1 MIWLPLNFMVG
12 VDTNHYRYTLIILLC
27 LEARFISGQSNNL
40 PEEEKNALLEIA
52 DQLGKKDWDF
62 NLNPCDGNSNWTTP
76 RRVDMPWYNN
86 TVLCNCSYP
95 DGACHVQKI
104 FLKGQDLAG
113 VLPPSLAKLT
123 YLKTIDLTR
132 NYLSGTIPPEWASTK
147 LEYMSVI
154 VNRLSGPIPKYLGD
168 ITTLVYMSLESNL
181 FNGTVPA
188 ELGKLINLENLILSD
203 NNLTGELPK
212 ELNNLSNLTELRLS
226 SNGFTGKIPSFLS
239 WPNLQKLE
247 MQASGFEG
255 PIHPSISVLKNLT
268 ELRISDLNGEASKF
282 PSLGDMT
289 GMNRFSALPF
299 MEILI
304 AYIPQKYQFKDKYL
318 LYRMLR
324 SCNLSGEILGDLKNM
339 TALKTLDLSFN
350 RLTGEIPDLEGLSN
364 LQNTYLTQNFLTGTV
379 PEWIKNRDTRYQ
391 YDLSYNNFTETSV
404 PSTCRETLNLFRGYN
419 EGKPL
424 ELDKCLRSFPCSK
437 DWYSFHV
444 NCGGGGIKIG
454 DIFFEGDEES
464 SGPAKFVQTRENWGT
479 SSTGDFL
486 GRNSS
491 IGDYVANN
499 ISVLRV
505 NDSGLYMTARLSP
518 LSLTYYGRCLANGN
532 YTVKLHFAEI
542 VFRGNRS
549 FQSLGRRMFDVY
561 IQGEQKLKDFDIE
574 KEANGVDK
582 AVIQS
587 FRTTVTDKTLEIR
600 FHYSGKGSTA
610 VPNRG
615 SYGPMISAI
624 SVESDFKPPSK
635 ERKKILIGIGAALPA
650 LFLILAVIGLFW
662 WKSRRNKIS
671 REKELRGLDLRAGF
685 FTFKQIKA
693 ATDNFNSE
701 NKIGEG
707 GFGSVYK
714 GTLLD
719 GTVIAVKQLSSKSK
733 QGNREFVNEV
743 GIISGLQHPNL
754 VKLYGCCIEGNQLL
768 LVYEYM
774 ENNNLARA
782 LYGPEECQLDMD
794 FSTRRNI
801 CIGIAK
807 GLVFLHD
814 ESTLKVVHRDI
825 KATNVLL
832 DKDLNPKISDFGLAK
847 LEEDDNT
854 HIITRVA
861 GTIGYMAPEYALWGH
876 LTYKADVYSFGVV
889 TLELVAGINNTRFR
903 PSDGYFCLLDWAL
916 VLQRRGNLM
925 ELVDPRLLPDLDVEE
940 AEKMIRIALLC
951 TSPSPA
957 LRPTMSEVVS
967 MLLDYISV
975 QEFNMDPS
983 IHTSE
988 LEVYALREKY
998 EYIDSSE
1005 TVALVGSNVTARNA
1019 SPTKTVSDRRSQN

>member
-1 MIWLPLNFMVG
+1 MSAVLEFLLSF
-12 VDTNHYRYTLIILLC
+12 RYTLIIFLC
-27 LEARFISGQSNNL
+27 LEARFISGQRNNL

-62 NLNPCDGNSNWTTP
+62 KLNPCDGNSNWNTSK
-76 RRVDMPWYNN
+76 RADMPWYNN
-86 TVLCNCSYP
+86 SIICDCSYP

-113 VLPPSLAKLT
+113 VLPPSLAKLP
-123 YLKTIDLTR
+123 YLNTIDLTR
-132 NYLSGTIPPEWASTK
+132 NFLSGTIPPEWASTK
-147 LEYMSVI
+147 LEYLSVI
-154 VNRLSGPIPKYLGD
+154 VNRLSGPIPKYLGN
-168 ITTLVYMSLESNL
+168 ITTLVYMSLESNQ

-212 ELNNLSNLTELRLS
+212 ELNNLTNLTELLS
-226 SNGFTGKIPSFLS
+226 SNRFSGNIPSFLS
-239 WPNLQKLE
+239 WTQLQMLE

-255 PIHPSISVLKNLT
+255 PIHSSISVLKNLT
-268 ELRISDLNGEASKF
+268 ELRISDLNGGASTF
-282 PSLGDMT
+282 PLLRDMT
-289 GMNRFSALPF
+289 RMNKL
-299 MEILI
+299 
-304 AYIPQKYQFKDKYL
+304 
-318 LYRMLR
+318 MLR
-324 SCNLSGEILGDLKNM
+324 SCNLSGEIPGYLKNM
-339 TALKTLDLSFN
+339 PALKILDLSFN
-350 RLTGEIPDLEGLSN
+350 SLTGEIPDLEGLNN
-364 LQNTYLTQNFLTGTV
+364 LQNTYLTQNFLTGSV
-379 PEWIKNRDTRYQ
+379 PEWMKNRDTRYQ
-391 YDLSYNNFTETSV
+391 FDLSYNNFTETSV
-404 PSTCRETLNLFRGYN
+404 PSTCRETLNLFKGYN
-419 EGKPL
+419 EGKTL
-424 ELDKCLRSFPCSK
+424 ELDKCLRSSPCSK

-454 DIFFEGDEES
+454 DTFFDGDEES
-464 SGPAKFVQTRENWGT
+464 SGPAKFVHSGENWGA
-479 SSTGDFL
+479 SNTGDFW

-491 IGDYVANN
+491 MSEYVANN
-499 ISVLRV
+499 ISTLRV
-505 NDSGLYMTARLSP
+505 NDSGLYTTARLSP
-518 LSLTYYGRCLANGN
+518 ISLTYYGRCLANGN

-542 VFRGNRS
+542 VFRDNRS

-582 AVIQS
+582 TVIQT
-587 FRTTVTDKTLEIR
+587 FKTTVINKTLEIR
-600 FHYSGKGSTA
+600 FHYAGKGSTA

-615 SYGPMISAI
+615 TYGPMISAI
-624 SVESDFKPPSK
+624 SVKSGNFYHVNFPVHRRNYKISVCVILYSCDVDFKPPSNK
-635 ERKKILIGIGAALPA
+635 RKKILIGTGAALLA
-650 LFLILAVIGLFW
+650 LFLILLVARFFW
-662 WKSRRNKIS
+662 WKHRSNKIS
-671 REKELRGLDLRAGF
+671 REQELRGLDLRTGF
-685 FTFKQIKA
+685 FTFRQIKA
-693 ATDNFNSE
+693 ATNNFNSE

-733 QGNREFVNEV
+733 QGNHEFVNEV
-743 GIISGLQHPNL
+743 GIISGLHHPNL

-774 ENNNLARA
+774 ENNSLARA
-782 LYGPEECQLDMD
+782 LFGPEEWQLDMNWL
-794 FSTRRNI
+794 TRRKI

-807 GLVFLHD
+807 GLAFLHE

-825 KATNVLL
+825 KANNVLL

-876 LTYKADVYSFGVV
+876 LTYKADVYSFGIV
-889 TLELVAGINNTRFR
+889 TLELVAGMNNTRFR

-916 VLQRRGNLM
+916 VLQKRGKLM

-940 AEKMIRIALLC
+940 TEKLIRIALLC

-967 MLLDYISV
+967 MLQGNVSI

-983 IHTSE
+983 IYSSE
-988 LEVYALREKY
+988 LKLNALREKY
-998 EYIDSSE
+998 EYNDSSA
-1005 TVALVGSNVTARNA
+1005 TVTLVHSNVTEENGSARKC
-1019 SPTKTVSDRRSQN
+1019 P

>member
-1 MIWLPLNFMVG
+1 MSTVLDLLLSF
-12 VDTNHYRYTLIILLC
+12 RYTLIIFLC
-27 LEARFISGQSNNL
+27 MEAIFISGQSNNL
-40 PEEEKNALLEIA
+40 PEEEKIALVEIA
-52 DQLGKKDWDF
+52 DQLGKMDWDF

-76 RRVDMPWYNN
+76 QRVDMPSYNN
-86 TVLCNCSYP
+86 TVICNCSYP
-95 DGACHVQKI
+95 DGACHVQNI

-113 VLPPSLAKLT
+113 VLPPSLAKLP

-154 VNRLSGPIPKYLGD
+154 VNRLSGPIPKYLGN
-168 ITTLVYMSLESNL
+168 ITTLVYMSLESNR

-188 ELGKLINLENLILSD
+188 ELGKLINLANLILSD

-212 ELNNLSNLTELRLS
+212 ELNNLKNLTELRLS
-226 SNGFTGKIPSFLS
+226 SNSFTGEIPSFQS
-239 WPNLQKLE
+239 WTQLQKLE

-255 PIHPSISVLKNLT
+255 PIHSSISVLKNLT

-282 PSLGDMT
+282 PLLRDMT
-289 GMNRFSALPF
+289 GMYR
-299 MEILI
+299 LI
-304 AYIPQKYQFKDKYL
+304 
-318 LYRMLR
+318 LR
-324 SCNLSGEILGDLKNM
+324 SCNLSGEIPGYLQNM
-339 TALKTLDLSFN
+339 SALKELDLSFN
-350 RLTGEIPDLEGLSN
+350 SLTGEIPDIEGLDN
-364 LQNTYLTQNFLTGTV
+364 LQNTYLTQNFLTGSV
-379 PEWIKNRDTRYQ
+379 PEWMKNRDSRYQ
-391 YDLSYNNFTETSV
+391 FDLSYNNFTETSV
-404 PSTCRETLNLFRGYN
+404 PSTCRETLNLFRGYD
-419 EGKPL
+419 EGKTI
-424 ELDKCLRSFPCSK
+424 ELDKCLRSSPCSK

-454 DIFFEGDEES
+454 DTFFEGDEES
-464 SGPAKFVQTRENWGT
+464 SGPAKFVGSRENWGT
-479 SSTGDFL
+479 SSTGDFW
-486 GRNSS
+486 GRNAS
-491 IGDYVANN
+491 ISDYVAKN

-518 LSLTYYGRCLANGN
+518 ISLTYYGRCLANGN

-542 VFRGNRS
+542 VFRDNRS

-561 IQGEQKLKDFDIE
+561 IQGEQKMKDFDIE

-582 AVIQS
+582 TVIQT
-587 FRTTVTDKTLEIR
+587 FKTTIINKTLEIR
-600 FHYSGKGSTA
+600 FHYAGKGSTA

-615 SYGPMISAI
+615 TYGPMISAI
-624 SVESDFKPPSK
+624 SVESDFKPPSN
-635 ERKKILIGIGAALPA
+635 ERKKILIGIGAALVA
-650 LFLILAVIGLFW
+650 LFLILAVICFFW
-662 WKSRRNKIS
+662 WKRRSYKIS
-671 REKELRGLDLRAGF
+671 REQELRGLDLRTGF
-685 FTFKQIKA
+685 FTFRQIKA
-693 ATDNFNSE
+693 ATNNFNSE

-719 GTVIAVKQLSSKSK
+719 GTLIAVKQLSSKSK

-774 ENNNLARA
+774 ENNSLARA
-782 LYGPEECQLDMD
+782 LYGPEEWQLDMD
-794 FSTRRNI
+794 WSTRRKI

-807 GLVFLHD
+807 CLVFLHE
-814 ESTLKVVHRDI
+814 ESTLKIVHRDI
-825 KATNVLL
+825 KANNILL

-876 LTYKADVYSFGVV
+876 LTYKADVYSFGIVA
-889 TLELVAGINNTRFR
+889 LEIVAGMNNTRFR

-916 VLQRRGNLM
+916 VLQKRGKLM
-925 ELVDPRLLPDLDVEE
+925 ELVDPRLLPYIDVEE

-967 MLLDYISV
+967 MLQGYISI

-983 IHTSE
+983 IYSSE
-988 LEVYALREKY
+988 LKLYELREKY

-1005 TVALVGSNVTARNA
+1005 TVALVHSNLIEENA
-1019 SPTKTVSDRRSQN
+1019 SPRNSVSDLHSQN